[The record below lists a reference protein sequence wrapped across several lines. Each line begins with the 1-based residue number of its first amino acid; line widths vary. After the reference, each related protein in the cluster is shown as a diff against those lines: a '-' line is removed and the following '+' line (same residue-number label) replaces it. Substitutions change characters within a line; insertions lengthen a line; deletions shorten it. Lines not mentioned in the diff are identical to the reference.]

1 MVISSVVVTTDP
13 GQLAEVRLEAG
24 LVPGVEV
31 YAEVAEQSKLVL
43 VVESE
48 TLESSH
54 SLVTQSIQSIPGVLN
69 IQLSY
74 CNYEDFEHV

>member
-1 MVISSVVVTTDP
+1 MVISSVIVTAASGELD
-13 GQLAEVRLEAG
+13 LVRLEAG

-69 IQLSY
+69 VQLSY
-74 CNYEDFEHV
+74 CNYEESEY

>member
-13 GQLAEVRLEAG
+13 GQLAEVSLEAG

-31 YAEVAEQSKLVL
+31 YAELAEQFKLVL
-43 VVESE
+43 VLESE
-48 TLESSH
+48 TLASSH
-54 SLVTQSIQSIPGVLN
+54 ALVTQSIQSIPGVLN

-74 CNYEDFEHV
+74 CNYEESEQ